1 MVAVT
6 HECGPPGRC
15 RALRG
20 GRNAGGARLR
30 AVGAARIAVF
40 DGSSYF
46 NRPGPR
52 LVESLEVLVREAASI
67 MPCG

>member
-1 MVAVT
+1 MV
-6 HECGPPGRC
+6 
-15 RALRG
+15 
-20 GRNAGGARLR
+20 
-30 AVGAARIAVF
+30 AVF
-40 DGSSYF
+40 DGSSYL